1 VYSDMN
7 DAQPLAAQTEAMPA
21 ELRTVHQRL
30 LDDGAQWRNDLPLAA
45 TRSTQVMPET
55 GMVTERGTVERR
67 ERATVLAQPPAMPR
81 RDVSWARPLVAS
93 AAIIVVVGL
102 LAALFATFARGR
114 GEVGLTSAIYDNTQT
129 PTWPASTA
137 GPAAKYIVSA
147 KTARSVDSN
156 RTPIDITSHFPVK
169 SQVNLVVQVRNVTA
183 GEQHTVSVRWFL
195 NGIDTQVTGGE
206 GRTSK
211 LIKDNSN
218 VQFGLVYP
226 VAGVGMAKVYW
237 DRPANDTSDSATDPS
252 LAQTIYF
259 AVEQPTPTPSV

>member
-1 VYSDMN
+1 
-7 DAQPLAAQTEAMPA
+7 
-21 ELRTVHQRL
+21 
-30 LDDGAQWRNDLPLAA
+30 
-45 TRSTQVMPET
+45 
-55 GMVTERGTVERR
+55 
-67 ERATVLAQPPAMPR
+67 MPR
-81 RDVSWARPLVAS
+81 RDVSWARRLVAS

-114 GEVGLTSAIYDNTQT
+114 NDTQLTSGGYNSS
-129 PTWPASTA
+129 PTTVAPASIPR
-137 GPAAKYIVSA
+137 PAAKYIVSVV
-147 KTARSVDSN
+147 TARSVDSN

-183 GEQHTVSVRWFL
+183 GEQHTVSARWFL
-195 NGIDTQVTGGE
+195 NGIDTPVTGGE

-211 LIKDNSN
+211 VIKDNSN

-252 LAQTIYF
+252 LAQIIYF
-259 AVEQPTPTPSV
+259 AVEQPTPTPSTKGAKTP

>member
-1 VYSDMN
+1 
-7 DAQPLAAQTEAMPA
+7 
-21 ELRTVHQRL
+21 
-30 LDDGAQWRNDLPLAA
+30 
-45 TRSTQVMPET
+45 
-55 GMVTERGTVERR
+55 
-67 ERATVLAQPPAMPR
+67 MPR
-81 RDVSWARPLVAS
+81 RDVSWARRLVAS

-114 GEVGLTSAIYDNTQT
+114 NDTHLTSGGYNSS
-129 PTWPASTA
+129 PTTVAPASIPR
-137 GPAAKYIVSA
+137 PAAKYIVSVV
-147 KTARSVDSN
+147 TARSVDSN

-195 NGIDTQVTGGE
+195 NGIDTPVTGGE

-211 LIKDNSN
+211 VSKVSKVIKVIKDDSN

-237 DRPANDTSDSATDPS
+237 DRPANDTSDSVTDPS
-252 LAQTIYF
+252 LAQIIYF
-259 AVEQPTPTPSV
+259 AVEQPTPTPSTKGAKTP